1 MQKFGLEPGKP
12 FDPSKLDPS
21 VVEAIDDAG
30 KDGPEYLAQA
40 MTKLDHAALL
50 AACGG
55 ARRDLDAAAD
65 ETRGLRLRQRPPFV
79 I

>member
-65 ETRGLRLRQRPPFV
+65 ETRGLRLRQRRPFV